1 MRIVQSTG
9 CFKSLLAAYFG
20 IPYFPW
26 GNMELEWWPLR
37 GTSTQRIVGSGCQIS
52 SIHMPFG
59 ESAWRRDDLPQ
70 LVTLARRDLRRPS
83 PKSMMHLGLM
93 GIIAVGNFW
102 HRVWKPGW
110 WPELDSELIARD
122 LKVLE
127 PEALLFHGDQVWD
140 ASETTETTETILML
154 AQSIDIKIHVEY
166 CSIGPSG
173 EALTIQQTIDLC
185 REMGWKIAP
194 DLHHSPEF
202 EEHLLALK
210 EEGLLGGIQCRG
222 LKEAQR
228 VAASY
233 PSLKDIPIVIEP
245 KDPTT

>member
-1 MRIVQSTG
+1 
-9 CFKSLLAAYFG
+9 
-20 IPYFPW
+20 
-26 GNMELEWWPLR
+26 
-37 GTSTQRIVGSGCQIS
+37 
-52 SIHMPFG
+52 MPFG

-83 PKSMMHLGLM
+83 PKSMVHLGIM
-93 GIIAVGNFW
+93 WAVAVGNFW

-110 WPELDSELIARD
+110 WPELDSETIAQD

-127 PEALLFHGDQVWD
+127 PEALLFHGDQLWSV
-140 ASETTETTETILML
+140 SGTTETILML
-154 AQSIDIKIHVEY
+154 AQSIGIKIHVEY

-173 EALTIQQTIDLC
+173 ESLTIHDTINTC
-185 REMGWKIAP
+185 RRNGWRMAP
-194 DLHHSPEF
+194 DLHHNPEF
-202 EEHLLALK
+202 LEHLLALQG
-210 EEGLLGGIQCRG
+210 EGLLGEIQCRG
-222 LKEAQR
+222 IKEAQR